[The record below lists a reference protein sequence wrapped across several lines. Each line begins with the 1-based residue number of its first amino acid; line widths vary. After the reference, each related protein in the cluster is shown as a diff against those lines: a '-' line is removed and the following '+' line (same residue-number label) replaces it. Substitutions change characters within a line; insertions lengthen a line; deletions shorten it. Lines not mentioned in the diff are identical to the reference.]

1 MNENGF
7 NNTRATIKDVAVK
20 ANVSLSTVSRAL
32 REPDKTPAE
41 TVSKVRAAAE
51 ALNYVYNATAG
62 SLSKRRSDTI
72 GILLPSPTYAAF
84 GVNLM
89 AIQKTC
95 SERNYSCKVALSQF
109 SPEEERLAMRR
120 FHEQRIGGLI
130 LVGLDMSNV
139 EYNAGGGGHP
149 LHHPVGSAG
158 RKRELYRHRQ
168 RAVHLYERQIPH

>member
-1 MNENGF
+1 MKRNNKMNENGF

-72 GILLPSPTYAAF
+72 GILRVDYLHKMQRVYESEIGRMQDMIDHSTNVREVAAATKRKEK
-84 GVNLM
+84 L
-89 AIQKTC
+89 QKQLKEC
-95 SERNYSCKVALSQF
+95 REYDEMIGHLALSRIELDLDDGVKVNYEKIQTA
-109 SPEEERLAMRR
+109 SDGKKYPVLAK
-120 FHEQRIGGLI
+120 I
-130 LVGLDMSNV
+130 
-139 EYNAGGGGHP
+139 
-149 LHHPVGSAG
+149 
-158 RKRELYRHRQ
+158 
-168 RAVHLYERQIPH
+168 

>member
-62 SLSKRRSDTI
+62 SLSKALDTI
-72 GILLPSPTYAAF
+72 GILLPSPTW
-84 GVNLM
+84 
-89 AIQKTC
+89 
-95 SERNYSCKVALSQF
+95 
-109 SPEEERLAMRR
+109 RR
-120 FHEQRIGGLI
+120 
-130 LVGLDMSNV
+130 
-139 EYNAGGGGHP
+139 
-149 LHHPVGSAG
+149 SA
-158 RKRELYRHRQ
+158 
-168 RAVHLYERQIPH
+168 

>member
-62 SLSKRRSDTI
+62 SLSKGARTPSASSCLPRPTRRS
-72 GILLPSPTYAAF
+72 A
-84 GVNLM
+84 
-89 AIQKTC
+89 
-95 SERNYSCKVALSQF
+95 
-109 SPEEERLAMRR
+109 
-120 FHEQRIGGLI
+120 
-130 LVGLDMSNV
+130 
-139 EYNAGGGGHP
+139 
-149 LHHPVGSAG
+149 
-158 RKRELYRHRQ
+158 
-168 RAVHLYERQIPH
+168 